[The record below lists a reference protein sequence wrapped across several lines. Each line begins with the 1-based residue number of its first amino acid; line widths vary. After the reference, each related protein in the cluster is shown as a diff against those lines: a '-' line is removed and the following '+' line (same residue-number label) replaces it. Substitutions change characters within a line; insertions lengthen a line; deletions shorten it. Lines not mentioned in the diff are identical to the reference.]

1 MAHMQVL
8 HGNVLSLAVRKF
20 TLHAILGFLQ
30 VQFLSSAIGISIQQH
45 VEFHYDDMYRLRLT
59 PVCGVKHTT
68 IHIMWV
74 KFSPSS
80 NTLDHICPLV
90 PMDSAS
96 CNEILYKKLINISF
110 CLPVSH
116 YLVLSANMQSHEKPL
131 AFIDETCVMRASK
144 QCVVEHLHG
153 KEFIN
158 WIQCTS
164 CHSWYHD
171 ACVGLSTDTLP
182 TTFVF
187 SCCSAH
193 QHNSSMLVNN
203 AMFIVLMPSCCD

>member
-1 MAHMQVL
+1 MQVL
-8 HGNVLSLAVRKF
+8 HGNVLFLAVRKF
-20 TLHAILGFLQ
+20 LLHPI
-30 VQFLSSAIGISIQQH
+30 SSAIGISIQQH
-45 VEFHYDDMYRLRLT
+45 VEFHYNDMYRLRST
-59 PVCGVKHTT
+59 NVCGVKHTT

-74 KFSPSS
+74 KFSPST
-80 NTLDHICPLV
+80 TLDHICPLI

-110 CLPVSH
+110 SLPVS

>member
-1 MAHMQVL
+1 MKLWKQSIMAHMQVL

-20 TLHAILGFLQ
+20 PLHAILGFLQ

-80 NTLDHICPLV
+80 TTLDHICPLI

-96 CNEILYKKLINISF
+96 CNEILCKKLINIF
-110 CLPVSH
+110 VCLYH
-116 YLVLSANMQSHEKPL
+116 
-131 AFIDETCVMRASK
+131 
-144 QCVVEHLHG
+144 
-153 KEFIN
+153 
-158 WIQCTS
+158 IQCFQPI
-164 CHSWYHD
+164 CK
-171 ACVGLSTDTLP
+171 
-182 TTFVF
+182 
-187 SCCSAH
+187 
-193 QHNSSMLVNN
+193 
-203 AMFIVLMPSCCD
+203 AMKSLLHLLMKRAL